1 MTRIPPFVP
10 NLDYCISQAP
20 RPHTFTYCTVTPSGI
35 PSARTCVFRSWLFND
50 KSTGVLLF
58 TTDRR
63 SRKVVESSNYSACF
77 YFPNSSMQFRL
88 SGFAQALTLT
98 EHPTLVPK
106 RDVMKDSGRS
116 STSSSGDNSGNSTP
130 TASIDIENDP
140 FPTLLATP
148 PSSVPHQ
155 YQQKQQQHPAQFDQQ
170 QQQQQD
176 NADDAETLKL
186 NHSCGEAY
194 PLYSPAW
201 LDQNDIYTADSMPP
215 APTPEEWRQEYLR
228 IWDSMQGSMKSSFR
242 RPPPGTP
249 LTEEKAHLI
258 DKISR
263 GVDGSSDESGQENF
277 VVMVM
282 FVNSADLLLDRLCKR
297 FQYQRV
303 EGTEWI
309 EQEVC
314 P

>member
-1 MTRIPPFVP
+1 MSRIPPFVP
-10 NLDYCISQAP
+10 TLDYCISQAP
-20 RPHTFTYCTVTPSGI
+20 RPHTFTYCTVTPSGM

-63 SRKVVESSNYSACF
+63 SRKVVESTNYSACF

-88 SGFAQALTLT
+88 TGFTQVLSLT
-98 EHPTLVPK
+98 EYPTLVPK
-106 RDVMKDSGRS
+106 RNMEVDSSG
-116 STSSSGDNSGNSTP
+116 SSSGVSSGSSTP
-130 TASIDIENDP
+130 TTAIDFENAP
-140 FPTLLATP
+140 FPTLLPTP
-148 PSSVPHQ
+148 PSSVP
-155 YQQKQQQHPAQFDQQ
+155 QKDPQNHQQQHPANCHQQ
-170 QQQQQD
+170 QKTD
-176 NADDAETLKL
+176 SVDEMLHL
-186 NHSCGEAY
+186 NHSHDDAY

-201 LDQNDIYTADSMPP
+201 LSQHDICTADSLPP

-228 IWDSMQGSMKSSFR
+228 VWNGMRGAMKSSFR

-249 LTEEKAHLI
+249 LTDTKAHLI

-263 GVDGSSDESGQENF
+263 GVDGSSDESGQDNF
-277 VVMVM
+277 IVMVM
-282 FVNSADLLLDRLCKR
+282 FVNSADVLMDRLCR
-297 FQYQRV
+297 RIQHHRI
-303 EGTEWI
+303 EDDCWI